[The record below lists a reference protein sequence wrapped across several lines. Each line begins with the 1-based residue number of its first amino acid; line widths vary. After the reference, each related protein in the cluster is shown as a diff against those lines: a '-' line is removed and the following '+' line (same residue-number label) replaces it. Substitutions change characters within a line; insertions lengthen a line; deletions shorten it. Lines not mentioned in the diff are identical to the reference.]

1 MLTATYLY
9 NATTEFTKSVL
20 SLPFSS
26 LAVLTLTL
34 PTNRVLVDQLD
45 EPNGVTLSPDQKT
58 LYVSDTGAS
67 TSKGVPSLAG
77 PRVMCVSC
85 CSLEDLTSR
94 RDLTRRNRSYAF
106 DLNGSFASNR
116 RVFHRNPVCPCFPL
130 SLFAPSFSLQYI
142 TDAPSLALSHVYRL
156 AFLTE

>member
-34 PTNRVLVDQLD
+34 PTNRVLVDTLD

-77 PRVMCVSC
+77 PRVMCVF
-85 CSLEDLTSR
+85 CSRLEDLR
-94 RDLTRRNRSYAF
+94 PG
-106 DLNGSFASNR
+106 GS
-116 RVFHRNPVCPCFPL
+116 
-130 SLFAPSFSLQYI
+130 
-142 TDAPSLALSHVYRL
+142 
-156 AFLTE
+156 